1 MRNNAIAMNTCAAG
15 AMLFG
20 GTLGVA
26 QDAHAGLTWTSVS
39 ATAYNY
45 GGGMVGQ
52 DTSTAGTPVFTS
64 GSDFIGF
71 SAATANG
78 WSISASNLGGAS
90 LAAIVYNEF
99 TISSATSVILS
110 GIGFGNPNS
119 NFFSLTNVV
128 TSETAW
134 TSETFIGSGIEV
146 TGAYNSGPITLQ
158 AGTYSLTGSIYPV
171 GSFGSSTLLEIAVVP
186 APGAFALLGAAGLI
200 SSRRRKA

>member
-1 MRNNAIAMNTCAAG
+1 MRSNAKKSCAVG

-26 QDAHAGLTWTSVS
+26 LDAQAGLTWTSVS

-45 GGGMVGQ
+45 GVSMVGQ
-52 DTSTAGTPVFTS
+52 DTSDAGTPVFTS
-64 GSDFIGF
+64 GNDFIGF

-99 TISSATSVILS
+99 TISSATTVILS
-110 GIGFGNPNS
+110 GIGFGNTGS
-119 NFFSLTNVV
+119 NFFSLTNTV

-134 TSETFIGSGIEV
+134 TNETFLGSGIEV
-146 TGAYNSGPITLQ
+146 TGTYNSGPITLQ
-158 AGTYSLTGSIYPV
+158 AGTYSLTGAVYTV
-171 GSFGSSTLLEIAVVP
+171 GSFGSSTLLGISVVP
-186 APGAFALLGAAGLI
+186 APGAVALLGLSGVLAG
-200 SSRRRKA
+200 RRRRG

>member
-1 MRNNAIAMNTCAAG
+1 MRSKTAMTCAAG

-26 QDAHAGLTWTSVS
+26 QEAHAGLAWTSVS

-45 GGGMVGQ
+45 GVSMVGQ
-52 DTSTAGTPVFTS
+52 DTADAGTPVFTS

-119 NFFSLTNVV
+119 NFFSLTNTA

-158 AGTYSLTGSIYPV
+158 AGTYSLTGSVYTV

-186 APGAFALLGAAGLI
+186 APGAIALLGAAGFVA
-200 SSRRRKA
+200 RRRRSN